1 MKGPVINIPNLISL
15 SRIPLALIACL
26 FLVKKNII
34 LVVVVIFVGVIS
46 DIVDGIVAR
55 RTDSISDWGKIF
67 DPLADKIAI
76 GAFIIM
82 LAILGAVPLWFVILF
97 LARDALIAAGGLFVT
112 KKLGS
117 PPSSNNWGKY
127 TSLSMSLYLTYSAV
141 GYMLDTALWPAG
153 LILAGLD
160 PLGLISLGFVL
171 VSLFVYFSESV
182 KKLRNNS
189 GIASS

>member
-1 MKGPVINIPNLISL
+1 LKGPVINIPNLISL

>member
-15 SRIPLALIACL
+15 SRIPLAFIACL

-46 DIVDGIVAR
+46 DVVDGIVAR
-55 RTDSISDWGKIF
+55 RTDSISDWGKIL

>member
-15 SRIPLALIACL
+15 SRIPLAFIACL

-46 DIVDGIVAR
+46 DVVDGIVAR